1 MAHGAFGYEIDDSK
15 SSFTEALQKVMDTL
29 SKIGIRKES
38 AKLTILRYMKE
49 EVPTNSMGQSSST
62 TGPIKTVDPLLKR
75 KPLKRLKAFLK
86 R

>member
-1 MAHGAFGYEIDDSK
+1 MAHGAFGFEINSNK
-15 SSFTEALQKVMDTL
+15 SSFTEALQKVVDTL
-29 SKIGIRKES
+29 SKIGIRETS
-38 AKLTILRYMKE
+38 KLVILRYMKE

-86 R
+86 T